1 MSKLAEIAAQRRI
14 DVAAA
19 KAALPLAE
27 LAARSA
33 AKAQSHSALDLY
45 SALSRAPPTDRLQG
59 AAKLH
64 VAAEFKRA
72 SPSKGVMASGTINIA
87 EQIGTLRAPKKR
99 S

>member
-27 LAARSA
+27 LAALSA

-45 SALSRAPPTDRLQG
+45 SALSRAPPTRSKKK
-59 AAKLH
+59 KLTTKH
-64 VAAEFKRA
+64 RA
-72 SPSKGVMASGTINIA
+72 IHSSRRVCGF
-87 EQIGTLRAPKKR
+87 RAHR
-99 S
+99 ADVV